1 MSIERISVVILA
13 LIAVVM
19 GANYVSATSR
29 FYDANKAYDALAL
42 DLVSFTYSGASDPVP
57 VEISIENPS
66 TNSIDIL
73 ALRLTLRAG
82 LQNVGGGEIYLG
94 EQLASGASQTYLV
107 PARILD
113 QNIMRRLEEDEIRW
127 LIRGEVQVR
136 IDEDMEPVWIQ
147 FSVRT
152 VSS

>member
-42 DLVSFTYSGASDPVP
+42 SLVSFEYSGVTEPVP
-57 VEISIENPS
+57 VEINIENPS
-66 TNSIDIL
+66 SNSIDIL

-82 LQNVGGGEIYLG
+82 LQNVGSGEIYID
-94 EQLASGASQTYLV
+94 EQLFSGATQTYLV

-113 QNIMRRLEEDEIRW
+113 QNVMLRLEDDEIRW

-136 IDEDMEPVWIQ
+136 IDADMEPVWIQ

-152 VSS
+152 VSP